1 MKKLLSIAGLLTFTC
16 LSHLSAQSRLTVA
29 PLYPLT
35 KSSNL
40 WMAAPKMIVAPV
52 YLSSFQVADNKEIP
66 GAKAPLAP
74 NDYYQQHFGF
84 FCKKEWNWEKQT
96 QLPVKVRLGSYQEA
110 QRLEGKW

>member
-16 LSHLSAQSRLTVA
+16 LSHLSAQSRLAVA

-35 KSSNL
+35 KSSKL
-40 WMAAPKMIVAPV
+40 LMFSQKEVASPA
-52 YLSSFQVADNKEIP
+52 YLSSFFVMDNK
-66 GAKAPLAP
+66 GVVRVKSPLAP

-110 QRLEGKW
+110 QRLEGK

>member
-1 MKKLLSIAGLLTFTC
+1 MNKVLSIAGLMLIVC
-16 LSHLSAQSRLTVA
+16 LSHISAQSRIAVP

-35 KSSNL
+35 KASKLRAVSL
-40 WMAAPKMIVAPV
+40 KEVAAPA
-52 YLSSFQVADNKEIP
+52 YLSSFRVTENKGVP
-66 GAKAPLAP
+66 GTKAPLAP

-110 QRLEGKW
+110 QRMEGK

>member
-1 MKKLLSIAGLLTFTC
+1 MKKIASIAGLLAITC
-16 LSHLSAQSRLTVA
+16 LSHLSAQTRIAVA

-35 KSSNL
+35 KSNKL
-40 WMAAPKMIVAPV
+40 WITDKKEVASPA
-52 YLSSFQVADNKEIP
+52 YLSTFQVSDNRVLP
-66 GAKAPLAP
+66 TAKMPLAP

-110 QRLEGKW
+110 QRLEGK